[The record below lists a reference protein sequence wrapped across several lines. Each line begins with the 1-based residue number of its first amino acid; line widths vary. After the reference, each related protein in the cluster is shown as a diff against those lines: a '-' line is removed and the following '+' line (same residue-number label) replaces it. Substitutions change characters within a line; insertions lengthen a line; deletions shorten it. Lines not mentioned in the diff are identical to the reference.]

1 MTEFKTHLRN
11 FYSQGGKLDCNSPGK
26 SCQPQTWGVGGI
38 LIGVLLPNIVASP
51 FTQNVLHVVLY
62 PIKLA
67 IQLPQLSS
75 GSKFSEH
82 PEQSSPV
89 NP

>member
-1 MTEFKTHLRN
+1 MGSLTVIPLGNRAAGTL
-11 FYSQGGKLDCNSPGK
+11 GGGG
-26 SCQPQTWGVGGI
+26 GV